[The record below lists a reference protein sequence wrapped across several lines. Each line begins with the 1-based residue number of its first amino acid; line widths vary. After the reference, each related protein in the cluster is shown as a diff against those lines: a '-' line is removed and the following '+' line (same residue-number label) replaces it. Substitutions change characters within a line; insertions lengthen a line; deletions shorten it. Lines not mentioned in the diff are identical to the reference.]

1 MGIIVSFVF
10 SLLLTPAVVKAAG
23 SFNSPIKDEL
33 QGKHGFKKGTC
44 SLGSVAI
51 IISYAAGAFI
61 SGDRQ
66 SLDYLFLAFPFFLIG
81 FADDMLKF
89 RRYSADGF
97 KSITKLILQLAASVF
112 AAFILRQNYSAIP
125 DFVYYPLAVLFITAT
140 VNALNITDGLDG
152 LAAKVTM
159 PMLILSAAAFPSLRT
174 SSMILFA
181 VLAAYLV
188 YNSCRASIF
197 MGDGGSHFIGAFIA
211 LTAFF
216 SRHPAAVVLSSAV
229 IYLELLSSFIQ
240 IIAIRVFSRKVFLI
254 APFHHHLE
262 MKGVGEEKIVD
273 TFFSISVFTSLLSA
287 ILFVRV
293 L

>member
-23 SFNSPIKDEL
+23 SFNSPVKDEL
-33 QGKHGFKKGTC
+33 KDRHGYKKGTC
-44 SLGSVAI
+44 TLGSVPI

-66 SLDYLFLAFPFFLIG
+66 SLDYLFLSFPFFLIG

-89 RRYSADGF
+89 RRCSADGF
-97 KSITKLILQLAASVF
+97 KSITKLILQLAASAF
-112 AAFILRQNYSAIP
+112 AAYILRQNYPGIEGV
-125 DFVYYPLAVLFITAT
+125 VYYPVAVLFITAT

-152 LAAKVTM
+152 LATKVTM
-159 PMLILSAAAFPSLRT
+159 PLLILSAASFSSLR
-174 SSMILFA
+174 SASMILFA

-188 YNSCRASIF
+188 YNSSRASVF

-216 SRHPAAVVLSSAV
+216 SHHPAAVVLSSAV

-262 MKGVGEEKIVD
+262 MKGIREEKIVD

-287 ILFVRV
+287 ILFMRV